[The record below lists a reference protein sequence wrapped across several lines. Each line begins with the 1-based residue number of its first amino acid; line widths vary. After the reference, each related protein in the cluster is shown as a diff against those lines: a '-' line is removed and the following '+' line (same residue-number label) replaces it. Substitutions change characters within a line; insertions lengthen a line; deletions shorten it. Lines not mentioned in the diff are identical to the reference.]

1 MAKLNATAKSD
12 ESWRSKLAEQ
22 NSKNVPKT
30 KENGDIDEKM
40 GSSSSS
46 SSLSVS
52 STASPSSSASQK
64 AIIERLQCSADD
76 WKKKR
81 QNEGDAMLQALRQKN
96 ATKQQRKNMAE
107 EHQRKV
113 ALETER
119 WRQRFKGTATSTT
132 TVKVNLSEK
141 VKELE
146 SKEAEWAARYSSTAR
161 QELEDQTLRA
171 NVHDAVNANID
182 KFLEIAQSEKE
193 DPNAWK
199 QRLQVWWWRCSGIM
213 FWECFGN
220 MMRFEGCREGFNDIV
235 RILVTFSRFH

>member
-1 MAKLNATAKSD
+1 MERMAKLNATVESE
-12 ESWRSKLAEQ
+12 ESWRSKLVEQ
-22 NSKNVPKT
+22 NKKNVAKS
-30 KENGDIDEKM
+30 EEKDD
-40 GSSSSS
+40 GNP
-46 SSLSVS
+46 
-52 STASPSSSASQK
+52 ASPSGSGNLSQK
-64 AIIERLQCSADD
+64 AIIERLQGSADD

-107 EHQRKV
+107 EHQRRV

-119 WRQRFKGTATSTT
+119 WRQRFQGTANSTA

-141 VKELE
+141 VQELE

-161 QELEDQTLRA
+161 KELEDQTLRA

-199 QRLQVWWWRCSGIM
+199 QRLQVWWWWWRDTGKC
-213 FWECFGN
+213 
-220 MMRFEGCREGFNDIV
+220 
-235 RILVTFSRFH
+235 